1 MVTRAYLKTYTD
13 DQLLLSSYMYM
24 PFNGEDKSLLMRII
38 NIIGSGLYPIA
49 LSVLMPVILYS
60 LVSEREDKLLEMMKM
75 NGLQIYKYWIMSF
88 IFNFGLEVITFS
100 IFFIVG
106 RYVLQ
111 ITYFTE
117 TSSVLMITVLL
128 GWAISQLSIAN
139 FVQVFINKG
148 RTATVVGY
156 VLCIFMTLI
165 GQTFASGIYPMPT
178 TMPLCILLF
187 TQLYQ
192 YILHLQCADYSM
204 QCLLLVLMEA
214 AIIVFIISLM
224 R

>member
-1 MVTRAYLKTYTD
+1 
-13 DQLLLSSYMYM
+13 MYM

-49 LSVLMPVILYS
+49 LSILMPVILYS

-75 NGLQIYKYWIMSF
+75 NGLKVFKYWIMSYL
-88 IFNFGLEVITFS
+88 FNFGLEVITFTA
-100 IFFIVG
+100 FFVFG
-106 RYVLQ
+106 KYVLGLS
-111 ITYFTE
+111 YFTE
-117 TSSVLMITVLL
+117 TSSILMIVVLL

-178 TMPLCILLF
+178 VMPLCTF
-187 TQLYQ
+187 TLT
-192 YILHLQCADYSM
+192 
-204 QCLLLVLMEA
+204 
-214 AIIVFIISLM
+214 
-224 R
+224 